1 MRDTKEKSRNTR
13 KQEQYETGK
22 QGEEGEQKDIFAAG
36 HTAWKYKV
44 LVAQGQGPRLQY
56 EPHKCEF

>member
-1 MRDTKEKSRNTR
+1 MRDTKEKSRKTQ

-22 QGEEGEQKDIFAAG
+22 RGEEGEQIGIFAAG

-44 LVAQGQGPRLQY
+44 LVARSQGPRLQY
-56 EPHKCEF
+56 ESHKCEF